1 MTDRSAHTGSVPPE
15 IDRLRRR
22 PPGPRVLVALDQST
36 LSELALDDG
45 YPATRDL
52 LRGAVEA
59 GTLVCPMSLGS
70 TDETLDAGGIWQ
82 SISDLHEEL
91 SMGIEFLDP
100 KQIRQRE
107 AFAAAAAFCGQPA
120 LYSVAE
126 EAFDRD
132 PQTSREE
139 LFSGGFRVIAR
150 LGPLDIRSTEVA
162 REKDKE
168 AGLQAAYDAARGLRR
183 SYAEQAREEYEQMVK
198 WVLGPL
204 ADPDY
209 EVEVARKLTAAT
221 IGLMAGGDRGALSK
235 YQAVVRRKDFADSLV
250 VSFPALAGRAHEFA
264 RSEELEGMPALQY
277 PALLR
282 AGIAVRRGRLARRG
296 DGYDIEHL
304 TCGLSRCDFVTAD
317 AGMTQLVRDHKLAP
331 RGCQIFSTRE
341 MQMFHTAV
349 EAALSGASV
358 GD

>member
-1 MTDRSAHTGSVPPE
+1 M
-15 IDRLRRR
+15 
-22 PPGPRVLVALDQST
+22 LVALDQST

-45 YPATRDL
+45 NAATREL
-52 LRGAVEA
+52 LRSAVKA

-70 TDETLDAGGIWQ
+70 MDETLDAGGIWQ
-82 SISDLHEEL
+82 PISDLHEEL

-120 LYSVAE
+120 LYSVGE
-126 EAFDRD
+126 EAFDRN
-132 PQTSREE
+132 PQTNREE

-150 LGPLDIRSTEVA
+150 IGPLDIRSSEVA

-168 AGLQAAYDAARGLRR
+168 AGLQVAYDAARGLKR
-183 SYAEQAREEYEQMVK
+183 SFEEQAREEYEQMVK

-221 IGLMAGGDRGALSK
+221 KGLMAGGDRGALSK
-235 YQAVVRRKDFADSLV
+235 YQAVAQRKDVADSLIAN
-250 VSFPALAGRAHEFA
+250 FPALAGRAQQFA
-264 RSEELEGMPALQY
+264 RSEELEQMPALQY
-277 PALLR
+277 PPLLR

-296 DGYDIEHL
+296 DGYDIDHL
-304 TCGLSRCDFVTAD
+304 TCGLSRCDLVTAD
-317 AGMTQLVRDHKLAP
+317 AGMTQLVRGHKLVP
-331 RGCQIFSTRE
+331 SGCQIFSTRE
-341 MQMFHTAV
+341 MQMFHAAV
-349 EAALSGASV
+349 EAALRGAPV
-358 GD
+358 GY